1 MSSRLMPLVASCAT
15 VGMLLAGLPAS
26 AVAVGTTSGSVRR
39 LVLHHSNHHPLRRY
53 HVADMDEREEFLNG
67 VQAVHRHTARGLAR
81 RVRREVRVHGC
92 RGHHRSEDRPA
103 DVRPER
109 LRPCPPDSA
118 TFEMTY
124 LGYRGNPT
132 ATDTDTIKG
141 DPPSTPPCAPITP
154 QTAARMSRPARPSRS
169 SASTTPHSSPSPSR
183 SSTVRRFTRATPS
196 PCVPANTKKVTVDV
210 TEIVRQQFAEGK
222 KVITLAVGE
231 TKKTEVRFASSEGT
245 TSLNGATADM
255 APKLTV
261 SVSTKDDLKPSADT
275 TLQAWAKREE
285 REEEHCGL
293 CRRAATGRRLR
304 RLR

>member
-1 MSSRLMPLVASCAT
+1 MPLVASCAT

-26 AVAVGTTSGSVRR
+26 AVAVGTTRAAASDAS
-39 LVLHHSNHHPLRRY
+39 SSTTATITPS
-53 HVADMDEREEFLNG
+53 ADTTLQTWTSEKNSSMASKPYIGTLQGASQG
-67 VQAVHRHTARGLAR
+67 VFGEKFESTDAADTTDLKTGLLTFDLSAYD
-81 RVRREVRVHGC
+81 H
-92 RGHHRSEDRPA
+92 A
-103 DVRPER
+103 
-109 LRPCPPDSA
+109 PDSA

-132 ATDTDTIKG
+132 ATDTDTIKVTPVDTTVCTNNATDCGANVATGATKPKFSINDSSFVAESKPFEYGTTVYAG
-141 DPPSTPPCAPITP
+141 DAIT
-154 QTAARMSRPARPSRS
+154 
-169 SASTTPHSSPSPSR
+169 
-183 SSTVRRFTRATPS
+183 V
-196 PCVPANTKKVTVDV
+196 VPANTKKVTVDV

-275 TLQAWAKREE
+275 TLQAWASEKNEKKNTAAYVGALQPE
-285 REEEHCGL
+285 GL
-293 CRRAATGRRLR
+293 R
-304 RLR
+304 